1 MSPIGAFRRLR
12 PDAITSAIG
21 VRAGRVAA
29 AAFRYEAGYAASVL
43 SQVPMIAARCSA
55 IGRPGFGMGAA
66 ATAHMPKFRNKQR
79 PEAAP
84 SPLN

>member
-1 MSPIGAFRRLR
+1 MACQPSFIDKHAPKHL
-12 PDAITSAIG
+12 
-21 VRAGRVAA
+21 AGLQPLADD
-29 AAFRYEAGYAASVL
+29 GYALTLLAVGWL
-43 SQVPMIAARCSA
+43 
-55 IGRPGFGMGAA
+55 GFGMGVA